1 MSPNNNRTSQMQD
14 WWPITRDCTLY
25 TISVVV
31 LACFAYDGVISLIES
46 TVMVSLVPVYFII
59 LVLNKRL
66 KHCMKWLMEIN
77 LSCCRPKSYG
87 NKMISKDLTKFF
99 VQTIA
104 LDVFFTCIFQ
114 TFQHLMSKVI

>member
-1 MSPNNNRTSQMQD
+1 MKD

-25 TISVVV
+25 AISVVV

-59 LVLNKRL
+59 LVFNKHL

-87 NKMISKDLTKFF
+87 NKIISEYLTKFF
-99 VQTIA
+99 IQTIA
-104 LDVFFTCIFQ
+104 LDVSLHVFFRHPNI
-114 TFQHLMSKVI
+114 LYRK